1 MFVKNFNIHLYKS
14 LLCTAIHSVSCLN
27 LVTLNIMKTS
37 VELSDCQAFSKETNS
52 PFSQVGLKFLRIS
65 TKPLSCNCNE
75 MPSLTF
81 VITGGYPENPGPS
94 PAKPYGL
101 SRKDCATFPGFDH
114 ALCFAF
120 RTDNSG
126 PPMDYKASI
135 LLSNL

>member
-1 MFVKNFNIHLYKS
+1 
-14 LLCTAIHSVSCLN
+14 
-27 LVTLNIMKTS
+27 MKTS

-52 PFSQVGLKFLRIS
+52 PFSASWVEIS
-65 TKPLSCNCNE
+65 LNFNKTTHCNE
-75 MPSLTF
+75 MPSLAF
-81 VITGGYPENPGPS
+81 VITGGYPDNPGPS

-126 PPMDYKASI
+126 PPMDYQVI
-135 LLSNL
+135 IIPSNL